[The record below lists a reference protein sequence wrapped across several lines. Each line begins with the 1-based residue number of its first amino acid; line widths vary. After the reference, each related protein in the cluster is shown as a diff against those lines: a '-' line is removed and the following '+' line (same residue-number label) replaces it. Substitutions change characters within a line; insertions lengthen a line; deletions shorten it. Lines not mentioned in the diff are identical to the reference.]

1 MITVLTAVESRDGL
15 LKKTGEEFLRSVK
28 LIESLDDELYAGAKK
43 SNGSIGAHFRHNIEI
58 VDNFLYG
65 LKAGKIDYGNRER
78 DIRIEQ
84 DRSYAIE
91 RIGYVIDGLHE
102 LPSEFFHLEVL
113 VRSEIDL
120 DTWHDSSA
128 TRELEFIH
136 SHTVHHHAIIA
147 EKLKAVGIEV
157 SADFG
162 VAPSTLEFWKRVK
175 NNNDEI

>member
-91 RIGYVIDGLHE
+91 RIGYLIDGLRE
-102 LPSEFFHLEVL
+102 LPGEFFHMEVL

-120 DTWHDSSA
+120 DTWSLSSRKETVPKNA
-128 TRELEFIH
+128 CQFFYECGGCKIVLRPKLGDCCVYC
-136 SHTVHHHAIIA
+136 SHGSVACPP
-147 EKLKAVGIEV
+147 VQ
-157 SADFG
+157 SASSCCS
-162 VAPSTLEFWKRVK
+162 V
-175 NNNDEI
+175 